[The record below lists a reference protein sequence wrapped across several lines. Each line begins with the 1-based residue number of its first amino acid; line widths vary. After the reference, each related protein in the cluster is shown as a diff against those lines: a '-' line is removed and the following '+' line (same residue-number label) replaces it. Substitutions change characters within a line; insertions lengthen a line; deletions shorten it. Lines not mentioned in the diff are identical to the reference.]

1 MRPGARTAAF
11 LALLSLT
18 AARGARGA
26 GFFDDVPKKGYV
38 IDDVSLDVLN
48 AAGGSG
54 PVARLRYVRL
64 SLDPGRRDIAHDF
77 WPQREM
83 LMVENAAGEKLV
95 FERLT
100 RLAAGTDASAWVPR
114 GRVGLE
120 GGALE
125 TFGRGAGAGGVG
137 AGGGGLCAALDML
150 VRAGNVDVP
159 LASADLSARTVR
171 LGVAQT
177 VESALSPRAR
187 DLVAEM
193 VPILHAARTNGLPAA
208 PLEMLD
214 LLFPGRNFAQAAEA
228 LTFRPSKAA
237 PLNPAD
243 GAWVSVTSAPEM
255 VSGTPLYSS
264 ADRDVR

>member
-1 MRPGARTAAF
+1 MRAGDRAAAI
-11 LALLSLT
+11 LALLFFT

-38 IDDVSLDVLN
+38 IDDVSLDVLS
-48 AAGGSG
+48 ASGGSG

-95 FERLT
+95 FERLM
-100 RLAAGTDASAWVPR
+100 RLTVGADASAWVPR

-120 GGALE
+120 GSALE
-125 TFGRGAGAGGVG
+125 TYGRGVG
-137 AGGGGLCAALDML
+137 AGSAGAGDGGPCAALDML
-150 VRAGNVDVP
+150 VRAGNVDVA
-159 LASADLSARTVR
+159 LATADLSARTVR

-187 DLVAEM
+187 DFVAEM
-193 VPILHAARTNGLPAA
+193 VPILHAARTHGLSAA

-228 LTFRPSKAA
+228 LTFRPSTAA

-255 VSGTPLYSS
+255 VSGAPLSS
-264 ADRDVR
+264 SVGRDVR